1 MVKKKKLYDI
11 KFARLDC
18 FYVSNH
24 SNFVSKI
31 NNTSFVM
38 QKKNK
43 YNVHITFCNRK
54 YTIYIIERL
63 YNKIYITGVPIMK
76 TLLYI

>member
-1 MVKKKKLYDI
+1 
-11 KFARLDC
+11 
-18 FYVSNH
+18 
-24 SNFVSKI
+24 
-31 NNTSFVM
+31 M

-63 YNKIYITGVPIMK
+63 YNKIYITGVPITK
-76 TLLYI
+76 ILLYI